1 MEQTSESHRT
11 SNANSSVS
19 GSAAGMGWR
28 GAEKIERKE
37 EWLEKGLRD
46 YAEFGSRI
54 YGLSLEK
61 TNKK

>member
-1 MEQTSESHRT
+1 
-11 SNANSSVS
+11 
-19 GSAAGMGWR
+19 MGWR

-37 EWLEKGLRD
+37 EWLEKWLRD
-46 YAEFGSRI
+46 YAEIGSRI